1 MSEGTKNKQCQIC
14 KGYLFEED
22 DVVICPTCGAP
33 HHRDCWNTVGH
44 CGVEEFHG
52 TDKQYDKIDLTSD
65 GHGDETAKDNNT
77 HICPRCRRMSHAKDA
92 EFCPYCGQ
100 PYNNNINHAGAGGFV
115 NSIPMFDPY
124 GGLPK
129 DTTIDGVTVENI
141 ANFVGSNSARYIN
154 KFSSLSK
161 NKKGSWNWAA
171 FLFPAGWCFA
181 RKMIPQGILYLVL
194 QVASTLCAI
203 PLNETYQDL
212 LVDNTNLNYME
223 MFQFIESNIGS
234 FSLISIILAFIGT
247 ALLLLPRIFCG
258 RLGDWHYKNFCIE
271 KIKKILE
278 DPEID
283 DKESTLRQKGNI
295 SIWLLGLAYI
305 AVQFLPS
312 IIYSLL

>member
-1 MSEGTKNKQCQIC
+1 MSEDTKNKQCQIC

-22 DVVICPTCGAP
+22 DVVVCPHCGAP

-44 CGVEEFHG
+44 CGVEDFHG
-52 TDKQYDKIDLTSD
+52 TDKQYDKTNLASD
-65 GHGDETAKDNNT
+65 KQSESNTDDNST
-77 HICPRCRRMSHAKDA
+77 HTCPRCRRMSHAKGA

-100 PYNNNINHAGAGGFV
+100 PYDTDNKRGNAVSSV
-115 NSIPMFDPY
+115 NGIPMFDPY

-141 ANFVGSNSARYIN
+141 ANFVGSNSARYVN
-154 KFSSLSK
+154 KFSNLNK

-171 FLFPAGWCFA
+171 FIFPAGWCFA
-181 RKMIPQGILYLVL
+181 RKMIPQGILYLIL

-203 PLNETYQDL
+203 PLNEIYQEL
-212 LVDNTNLNYME
+212 LVDKTSLNYME
-223 MFQFIESNIGS
+223 MFQFIEANIGS

-247 ALLLLPRIFCG
+247 ALLVLPRIFCAKY
-258 RLGDWHYKNFCIE
+258 GDWHYKNFAID
-271 KIKKILE
+271 KIKKILNS
-278 DPEID
+278 DEID
-283 DKESTLRQKGNI
+283 NKEDALHRSGNI
-295 SIWLLGLAYI
+295 NIWLLGLAYL